1 MQAEQQAT
9 KITPADNSAIP
20 KFLKILTGILIVMFP
35 VGIFLM
41 FTEFGKQF
49 LWTTTVFLG
58 LQAVIM
64 FIVLL
69 KLADSL
75 SVTISAAAIFLF
87 SFFLEW
93 WGVNTGIP
101 FGHYYYTEVLQP
113 KLYGVPIAI
122 AFAWFV
128 VSSSSMLLVRFL
140 MRGAADIAVAF
151 ISASLILA
159 VDLLLEPFAAFV
171 NNFWEWDSIQIPPQ
185 NFISWFILGF
195 IFSFGLTKLLKWKNH
210 PDETAS
216 YEAVSKIPFII
227 VSINI
232 LNFSIIN
239 LANSYFMLT
248 GLGLMIF
255 AIVLTTGYF
264 SRTKKVRQI

>member
-9 KITPADNSAIP
+9 NITPADNSAIP

-41 FTEFGKQF
+41 FTQFGKQF

-58 LQAVIM
+58 LQAAIM
-64 FIVLL
+64 FFVLL
-69 KLADSL
+69 KLADTV
-75 SVTISAAAIFLF
+75 SVTISTAAIFLF
-87 SFFLEW
+87 SFFVEW

-128 VSSSSMLLVRFL
+128 VSSSSLLLVRFL

-171 NNFWEWDSIQIPPQ
+171 NNFWEWDSVQIPPQ

-195 IFSFGLTKLLKWKNH
+195 IFSFGLTKLLKWKNNT
-210 PDETAS
+210 E
-216 YEAVSKIPFII
+216 EAVSKIPFII
-227 VSINI
+227 VALNI

-264 SRTKKVRQI
+264 SGNKKIKQV